1 MKNTSAYVGNA
12 LIFKAMSMVAG
23 LFKFSFIMGW
33 PHAFFSLGAAIAPLS
48 GELAG
53 NGGSMAFFA
62 LNLIVYFIVKGS
74 FAWHYLS
81 YFIPGLFAAFYWS
94 NNSKIVRIVPAAL
107 CMFLFIIHPTGSEA
121 AVYSLFWLIPII
133 VALVK
138 KQTIFMRA
146 LGSTFTAHAVGS
158 VIWLYTLN
166 MSADQWIMLIPVV
179 IFERLLL
186 AISMVGMY
194 HALHY
199 AREQVLGIRSNP
211 STQPSLKLRRAG
223 RAFSPELDE
232 GSGRAEEKLIQPLVV
247 SLSNPF
253 ERWFKKSNIV

>member
-1 MKNTSAYVGNA
+1 MKNMSAYVGNA

-53 NGGSMAFFA
+53 NGGSIAFFA
-62 LNLIVYFIVKGS
+62 INLIIYFVVKGS
-74 FAWHYLS
+74 FAWHYLA

-94 NNSKIVRIVPAAL
+94 NNSKIVRIVPAVL
-107 CMFLFIIHPTGSEA
+107 CMLLFVTHPTGSAA

-138 KQTIFMRA
+138 NQTTFMRA

-158 VIWLYTLN
+158 VIWLYTIN
-166 MSADQWIMLIPVV
+166 MSADQWLTLIPVV
-179 IFERLLL
+179 IVERLLL
-186 AISMVGMY
+186 ALSMVACY
-194 HALHY
+194 RILLVV
-199 AREQVLGIRSNP
+199 REQVPALMAKHVAS
-211 STQPSLKLRRAG
+211 QL
-223 RAFSPELDE
+223 
-232 GSGRAEEKLIQPLVV
+232 
-247 SLSNPF
+247 
-253 ERWFKKSNIV
+253 